1 MIMSVPFLLIERF
14 GVRVPFYLPP
24 ALFPAILHAIAADA
38 RRTTCMMNMAL
49 MMTRSSLYGDEGD
62 TMIAAECISGR
73 MRI

>member
-1 MIMSVPFLLIERF
+1 
-14 GVRVPFYLPP
+14 
-24 ALFPAILHAIAADA
+24 
-38 RRTTCMMNMAL
+38 MMNMAL